1 MFEITKE
8 FVEKLGI
15 NIKIEDSPPRHN
27 LWMDCSKA
35 KSQGIIFSDVSNALH
50 NGCSEL
56 RIDTNERN
64 IIARKMYSKLG
75 YKELSIL
82 PTIYNGLP
90 HVNLVLM
97 EKYIGGHA

>member
-35 KSQGIIFSDVSNALH
+35 KAKVSYLVMFQMHYIMVVPN
-50 NGCSEL
+50 
-56 RIDTNERN
+56 
-64 IIARKMYSKLG
+64 LG
-75 YKELSIL
+75 
-82 PTIYNGLP
+82 
-90 HVNLVLM
+90 
-97 EKYIGGHA
+97 